1 MFEGEKLAVL
11 EREEGIVELRFD
23 ARNDSVN
30 KFDRQTINELADALQ
45 ALKGS
50 GKTKGLLVTSGKPVF
65 IVGADIMELS
75 TLDEKGLTE
84 VSKLNNANFCNL
96 EDLPFPT
103 VVAIN
108 GFALGGGFELCMSCD
123 FRIMSDAAQVGLPET
138 KLGIIPGWGGTV
150 RLPRLIGFDNAVEW
164 IATGQH
170 KRPTDALKDGAVD
183 AVVAAD
189 QLEQQA
195 LAMLK
200 QAMNGDLKIKERR
213 AQKLS
218 RLQLNAIELQMAA
231 TTCRAMVAS
240 KAGKNYPAPVAAVD
254 VMTKAASLD
263 RDGALV
269 EESIAFGAV
278 GSTPQCKAMIGLFL
292 SDQYLN
298 KIAKKYSKAATQKIE
313 RAAVLGAGIMGGGIA
328 YQHALKGFPILMK
341 DIAQPALDMGMAEA
355 NKLFNKRVEKGRLTP
370 LKAGEALTQITP
382 TLNST
387 GLENTDLVIEAV
399 VENPA
404 VKASVLKETES
415 LIRGDAVLASNT
427 STISISSLASNLQR
441 PDKFCGMHFFNP
453 VHAMP
458 LVEVIRGEKTSDET
472 VSAVVAHAL
481 ALGKKPVVVKDCP
494 GFLINRVLFPAVI
507 GLDYLLKSGGDF
519 QQIDKVLEKWGWPMG
534 PAYLMDVVGIDT
546 AVHALKVMAAGFPER
561 MSGTGSDSPLLKL
574 FEAKRFGQKNGVG
587 FYQYEADKRG
597 KPQKLVDESVYSLLG
612 TETKPLDEQQIIAS
626 FMVPMCTEMARCL
639 EEGIVGSAAE
649 ADMAMIY
656 GVGFPPFRGGI
667 FRWLDE
673 IGLNAFIAMAE
684 PLKKLGELYH
694 PTETMEAMAANGEN
708 YYGKGA

>member
-1 MFEGEKLAVL
+1 MFESEKLAVL

-30 KFDRQTINELADALQ
+30 KFDRQTINELADALKV
-45 ALKGS
+45 LKS
-50 GKTKGLLVTSGKPVF
+50 SDNIKGLLVTSGKPVF

-123 FRIMSDAAQVGLPET
+123 FRVMSDAAQVGLPET

-164 IATGQH
+164 IAAGQH
-170 KRPTDALKDGAVD
+170 KRPADAIKDGAVD

-189 QLEQQA
+189 HLEQQA
-195 LAMLK
+195 LVMLK
-200 QAMNGDLKIKERR
+200 QAINGDLEIKERR
-213 AQKLS
+213 ARKLS

-254 VMTKAASLD
+254 VMAKAASLD

-269 EESIAFGAV
+269 EESLAFGAI

-298 KIAKKYSKAATQKIE
+298 KVAKKYSKAAKQKIE

-328 YQHALKGFPILMK
+328 YQHALKGYPILMK

-370 LKAGEALTQITP
+370 LKAGEALTRITP
-382 TLNST
+382 TLNSS
-387 GLENTDLVIEAV
+387 GLDNVDLVIEAV

-404 VKASVLKETES
+404 VKASVLKETET
-415 LIRGDAVLASNT
+415 LIREDAILASNT
-427 STISISSLASNLQR
+427 STISISSLADNLQR

-481 ALGKKPVVVKDCP
+481 SLGKKPVVVKDCP

-507 GLDYLLKSGGDF
+507 GLDHLLKSGGDF

-546 AVHALKVMAAGFPER
+546 AVHALKVMASGFPER

-574 FEAKRFGQKNGVG
+574 FEAKRYGQKNGVG

-597 KPQKLVDESVYSLLG
+597 KPQKLVDESVYTLLG
-612 TETKPLDEQQIIAS
+612 TEIKPLDEQQIIAS

-639 EEGIVGSAAE
+639 EEGIVSSAAE

-673 IGLNAFIAMAE
+673 IGLDAFIAMAE
-684 PLKKLGELYH
+684 PLKDLGELYH
-694 PTETMEAMAANGEN
+694 ATETMKSMAANGEN
-708 YYGKGA
+708 YYTKGA